1 VQKKGDNIMT
11 IRKAAVLCL
20 IALATFAFSA
30 CGMAEPM
37 GKPMEKPAASAST
50 NQGATAGAQYHK
62 ISPQEAKDRMEK
74 NAKVII
80 LDVRTKGEYT
90 EGHIK
95 NAINVP
101 NESITT
107 QQPQELPDKNAE
119 ILVYCH
125 SGNRS
130 RQASEKLVKMGYTK
144 IYDFGG
150 VNTWTYGLVK

>member
-1 VQKKGDNIMT
+1 MT

-37 GKPMEKPAASAST
+37 EKPMEKPAASASAS
-50 NQGATAGAQYHK
+50 QSAAGAQYHK
-62 ISPQEAKDRMEK
+62 ISPQEAKERMDK

-80 LDVRTKGEYT
+80 LDVRTKGEYA

-95 NAINVP
+95 NAILVP
-101 NESITT
+101 NESIGTE
-107 QQPQELPDKNAE
+107 PPKELPDKNAE
-119 ILVYCH
+119 ILVYCR

-130 RQASEKLVKMGYTK
+130 RQASEKLVKMGYTNV
-144 IYDFGG
+144 YDFGG

>member
-1 VQKKGDNIMT
+1 MT

-37 GKPMEKPAASAST
+37 EKPMEKTAASASAS
-50 NQGATAGAQYHK
+50 QSSAGAQYHK
-62 ISPQEAKDRMEK
+62 ISPQEAKERMDK

-80 LDVRTKGEYT
+80 LDVRTKGEYA

-95 NAINVP
+95 NAILVP
-101 NESITT
+101 NESIGTE
-107 QQPQELPDKNAE
+107 PPKELPDKNAE
-119 ILVYCH
+119 ILVYCR

-130 RQASEKLVKMGYTK
+130 RQASEKLVKMGYTNV
-144 IYDFGG
+144 YDFGG